1 MKVVTGLVCCLL
13 CLLVAVASGRA
24 PARAVSQADKP
35 APAQKPK
42 SQKFSA
48 LAHLPSGAGRAM
60 VGAGRT
66 ANIDLYVKSYT
77 SDEEAKALA
86 GLLLD
91 GGPKALLKALEKADS
106 IGKITLSGRVGF
118 YDLKLVRSHQTETGR
133 RIIAV
138 GDRPMGFLE
147 LYAGNQSTDY
157 QFGILT
163 LDLKRK
169 DKGKEEGEGSLIYA
183 AKVKVQEGNQI
194 DIESYGVAPIRLMGV
209 RQR

>member
-1 MKVVTGLVCCLL
+1 MKVITGIPCYLL
-13 CLLVAVASGRA
+13 CLCIAAASGQA
-24 PARAVSQADKP
+24 PDN
-35 APAQKPK
+35 AQKPK

-48 LAHLPSGAGRAM
+48 LAHLPSGAGRRM
-60 VGAGRT
+60 VGAGGT
-66 ANIDLYVKSYT
+66 ANVDLYVKSYT

-91 GGPKALLKALEKADS
+91 GGPNALLKALEKADS
-106 IGKITLSGRVGF
+106 KGKITLSGRVGF
-118 YDLKLVRSHQTETGR
+118 YDLKLIRSHPTQDGR

-147 LYAGNQSTDY
+147 LYVGNQSTDY
-157 QFGILT
+157 EFGILT

-169 DKGKEEGEGSLIYA
+169 DNGKEEGEGSLIYA
-183 AKVKVQEGNQI
+183 AKVKVLGGNQI
-194 DIESYGVAPIRLMGV
+194 DIESYGVQPIRLMGV